1 MSELYSRLKS
11 ILVILVGVVLL
22 AIPLM
27 FLMENFVRDA
37 IVTPLAY
44 LAWLFGLLIDALPES
59 YLLGLA
65 IAVIVV
71 IAVRS
76 LLRDTPPPSFRNI
89 KPISAEG
96 KATTWLHRLQMVTK
110 GSYSR
115 QRLEHHIG
123 QLLLQIIAYENR
135 VSTREAGRMVEANEV
150 DLSPEL
156 MAYLDSALSR
166 RLPKTPNL
174 FERLKSFILGRST
187 PKSTARTMASELHP
201 ILLFLENELK
211 IQLPE
216 ERDDTKPTR

>member
-1 MSELYSRLKS
+1 MSELYARLKS
-11 ILVILVGVVLL
+11 VLVILIGVVLL

-44 LAWLFGLLIDALPES
+44 LAWLVGLLIDALPES

-65 IAVIVV
+65 VAVVVV

-76 LLRDTPPPSFRNI
+76 LLRDTPPPSFQNVR
-89 KPISAEG
+89 PTSTEG

-115 QRLEHHIG
+115 QRLEHHVG

-135 VSTREAGRMVEANEV
+135 VSTREAGRMVEADEV
-150 DLSPEL
+150 ELSPAL
-156 MAYLDSALSR
+156 MAYLESALSR
-166 RLPKTPNL
+166 RLPKAPNL
-174 FERLKSFILGRST
+174 WERLKTFILGRST
-187 PKSTARTMASELHP
+187 PKSTAHAMASELDP
-201 ILLFLENELK
+201 ILLYLERELK

-216 ERDDTKPTR
+216 ERDDTNPTR